1 MMGFINSKEDKIS
14 MIFLINE
21 RRIIILFI
29 DYSYLIVF
37 EFKTLISKLVLP
49 IWLVISFIP
58 PLVLLKS

>member
-1 MMGFINSKEDKIS
+1 MGFINSKEDKIS

-37 EFKTLISKLVLP
+37 EFKNNDPK
-49 IWLVISFIP
+49 FY
-58 PLVLLKS
+58 